1 MPALVAVK
9 GPSRLQSLEEGKVGQ
24 GMRRRRSHQGT
35 EGWTYPGR
43 NHRDEQGGAETQTL
57 T

>member
-9 GPSRLQSLEEGKVGQ
+9 GPSRLQCLEEGKVGQ
-24 GMRRRRSHQGT
+24 GMRRRSHQGT
-35 EGWTYPGR
+35 EGWTHPGR
-43 NHRDEQGGAETQTL
+43 KHRDEQGEAETQTV